1 MFLCRMS
8 KSPQLDAETESVMKQ
23 VISHFVAVIG
33 FSLVVTCRPRCFY
46 ASTFIILFKVKC
58 RQSSRHQLCL
68 LVAGICADWLKVL
81 NCKIYIKVVFIRSIY
96 VME

>member
-33 FSLVVTCRPRCFY
+33 FSLVVTCS
-46 ASTFIILFKVKC
+46 ANTFIILFKVKC
-58 RQSSRHQLCL
+58 WQLSRHQLCL
-68 LVAGICADWLKVL
+68 VLADICVGWLKIP
-81 NCKIYIKVVFIRSIY
+81 NCIIYKIYKLY
-96 VME
+96 L